1 MLSVAAAVGT
11 PWSGTPSQHVAPHSE
26 LPAFFSVDMH
36 GHLAASLLLFRVVF
50 YLTYLSQTQHQ
61 GKGDPGNL
69 VCTNPV
75 KTAAKV
81 RQDALCAEE
90 SR

>member
-11 PWSGTPSQHVAPHSE
+11 PWSGAASQHVAPHSE
-26 LPAFFSVDMH
+26 LPAFFPVDMH
-36 GHLAASLLLFRVVF
+36 GHLAASLLLFRVIF

-69 VCTNPV
+69 LLYKSSKNSPQGKAGCP
-75 KTAAKV
+75 
-81 RQDALCAEE
+81 LC
-90 SR
+90 